1 MNKSIHCFLFNFARI
16 KQKAILDSHELF
28 FLFEQKINKQYT
40 IMSNTLTT
48 KIETIKATTSKINDV
63 DFENLSFG
71 SVFTDH
77 LFECDFKNGE
87 WQNPTIK
94 PYAPF
99 LIDPS
104 TRVFHYGQAI
114 FEGMKA
120 YKDTNDSIWL
130 FRPDENYNRFNK
142 SAVRMA
148 MPEVPED
155 IFMSGLHQLLQLDEE
170 WIKKGKGNSMYIR
183 PFMIATGAGVI
194 ANPSNEYKFMIILSP
209 VTSYYAGDVK
219 VLIAEHYSRAA
230 NGGIG
235 AAKAAGNYAAQFY
248 PTTLANKQGFQQVI
262 WTDDATHT
270 KLEEAGTMNV
280 FFRINDTL
288 FTAPVS
294 ERILDGVT
302 RKTLIDLAKSEGID
316 VEVRSVLVS
325 ELVEAAKNGTLKEI
339 FGAGT
344 AAVISPISG
353 FSFQDV
359 YYDLPKVDHSIAIQL
374 KEKLTNIQNKLD
386 EDTFGWTVK
395 V

>member
-1 MNKSIHCFLFNFARI
+1 MSTTHTNKIDI
-16 KQKAILDSHELF
+16 
-28 FLFEQKINKQYT
+28 
-40 IMSNTLTT
+40 
-48 KIETIKATTSKINDV
+48 IKAATSKINEV

-77 LFECDFKNGE
+77 MLECDFKNGE
-87 WQNPTIK
+87 WQKPVIK

-99 LIDPS
+99 LLDPS
-104 TRVFHYGQAI
+104 ARVFHYGQAI

-120 YKDTNDSIWL
+120 YKDESDDVWL
-130 FRPDENYNRFNK
+130 FRPDENYKRFNN

-155 IFMSGLHQLLQLDEE
+155 VFMDGLNEVLKLDEA
-170 WIKKGKGNSMYIR
+170 WIKKGKGNTLYIR
-183 PFMIATGAGVI
+183 PFMIATGKGVI
-194 ANPSNEYKFMIILSP
+194 ANPSDDYKFMIILSP
-209 VTSYYAGDVK
+209 AKSYYSGEVK
-219 VLIAEHYSRAA
+219 VLIAEHFSRAA

-248 PTTLANKQGFQQVI
+248 PTSLANAAGFQQVI

-288 FTAPVS
+288 FTTPTS
-294 ERILDGVT
+294 ERILDGIT
-302 RKTLIDLAKSEGID
+302 RKSLIDMAKKEGIA
-316 VEVRSVLVS
+316 VEVRPVLVS
-325 ELVEAAKNGTLKEI
+325 ELVEASKNGTLKEI

-344 AAVISPISG
+344 AAVVNPIIG
-353 FSFQDV
+353 FSYQDV
-359 YYDLPKVDHSIAIQL
+359 YYELPKIKNSYATQL
-374 KEKLTNIQNKLD
+374 KDKLTNIQHKLA